1 VYKCIIETLG
11 LDKDL
16 TLPLVLGLA
25 IRACYSAI
33 KACYSAIKVCYS
45 AIKACS
51 LLTEENKF
59 PPWD

>member
-33 KACYSAIKVCYS
+33 KACYSAIK
-45 AIKACS
+45 ACS